1 MDMTETQMAV
11 PHSLTLHSRS
21 RLSMTGVAEV
31 AGFDENTVVLRTAM
45 GLLTVQGQ
53 ELRLKALTP
62 EGGNVVIEGTVSA
75 LHYEEPRPAGGWL
88 RRLLG

>member
-1 MDMTETQMAV
+1 MADTQLAM

-21 RLSMTGVAEV
+21 RLTMTGVAEV
-31 AGFDENTVVLRTAM
+31 VGFDENTVVLRTAM
-45 GLLTVQGQ
+45 GTLMVQGRDLQ
-53 ELRLKALTP
+53 LKALSP

-75 LHYEEPRPAGGWL
+75 LHYEEPRSSAGWL